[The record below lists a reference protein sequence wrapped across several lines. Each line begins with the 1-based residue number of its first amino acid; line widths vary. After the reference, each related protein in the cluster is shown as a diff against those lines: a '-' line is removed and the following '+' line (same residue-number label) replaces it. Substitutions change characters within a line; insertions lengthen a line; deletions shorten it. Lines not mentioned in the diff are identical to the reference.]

1 MSDENTRPENTRSEN
16 TRPENMRQSPD
27 DLRERKLEAG
37 LPVEELR
44 QPDPALQLTTGRL
57 GAAGW
62 AIFAVVAIAILTAV
76 LWGLNGPIETSPQTG
91 SQAGSQP
98 GSKTS
103 AAQNT
108 AAAPNKSPA
117 PSPTAS
123 QNGPGAKP

>member
-1 MSDENTRPENTRSEN
+1 MRATFMSDENTRPENTQ
-16 TRPENMRQSPD
+16 QSPD

-57 GAAGW
+57 GPAGW
-62 AIFAVVAIAILTAV
+62 AIFAVVAVAILTAV
-76 LWGLNGPIETSPQTG
+76 LWGLNGPIEISPQTG

-103 AAQNT
+103 ATQNT
-108 AAAPNKSPA
+108 AAAPNKGPA
-117 PSPTAS
+117 PTPTAPQS
-123 QNGPGAKP
+123 GPGAKP

>member
-1 MSDENTRPENTRSEN
+1 MSDENTRPENTRPEK
-16 TRPENMRQSPD
+16 TRPENTRQSPD

-44 QPDPALQLTTGRL
+44 QPDPALQVTTGRL

-62 AIFAVVAIAILTAV
+62 MIFAVVAIAILTAV

-91 SQAGSQP
+91 SQP
-98 GSKTS
+98 GTKTS
-103 AAQNT
+103 ATQNT
-108 AAAPNKSPA
+108 AAAPNTSPA
-117 PSPTAS
+117 PTPTAP